1 MRRRTIRP
9 EKRQLERVRY
19 WQGQMLR
26 ARDFSNLQGVEAQ
39 RRWWHNR
46 AVHNAFGVAEGLACA
61 FKFGPSISPPIL
73 VSPGVAY
80 DSFGRELI
88 LERTQTISLPKQIA
102 LNYTGAV
109 SLLMRYKPP
118 SLTIDAGSSSELC
131 WCAPGSVAAGTAEF
145 VWMQGSHFDPCAGV
159 PVCAVDFIHGKELPR
174 LDPNLRKASTKPVAR
189 PVLGSGAT
197 IPGSTAWEPWSVG
210 FTVDENENPIPNYL
224 GVQTWVDTS
233 AAGFTRVPCYFAS
246 LQGPLWSPQTKRLV
260 PALFPSIANES
271 VAGFTFRLWLQVIEP
286 PTPVL
291 EDLTTRSLT
300 IQGFLYVTWPDDF
313 SLYARQEG
321 LYVSWIG
328 CQMAASIASCAT
340 PASGVSIAAFNP
352 APAPQF

>member
-9 EKRQLERVRY
+9 ERRKLERVRY

-26 ARDFSNLQGVEAQ
+26 ARDFRNLQDVEAQ

-46 AVHNAFGVAEGLACA
+46 AVHNAFGVAEGLNC
-61 FKFGPSISPPIL
+61 KLPPSPTTSSNL
-73 VSPGVAY
+73 SVSSGVAY

-88 LERTQTISLPKQIA
+88 LERTQSVPLPKNISPN
-102 LNYTGAV
+102 LIGAV

-118 SLTIDAGSSSELC
+118 SCPNDTGTAAELC
-131 WCAPGSVAAGTAEF
+131 WCTPGSVAAGTAEF
-145 VWMQGSHFDPCAGV
+145 VWKQGDRFDPSAGV
-159 PVCAVDFIHGKELPR
+159 PVCAIYFSAGKVLPFF
-174 LDPNLRKASTKPVAR
+174 DPYFKLLSTKPVAR
-189 PVLGSGAT
+189 PLLGSGAT

-210 FTVDENENPIPNYL
+210 FTFDENDNPIPNYL
-224 GVQTWVDTS
+224 GVQTWIDTS

-246 LQGPLWSPQTKRLV
+246 LQGPLWSPQTRRLV

-286 PTPVL
+286 PSL
-291 EDLTTRSLT
+291 EFRELTTRSFRM
-300 IQGFLYVTWPDDF
+300 QGFLYVTWPDDF

-328 CQMAASIASCAT
+328 CQMAASIASCST
-340 PASGVSIAAFNP
+340 PASGTKIVAFNP